1 MYEPSPSS
9 SGSSK
14 VGVTS
19 CWRMAFKMQAAVE
32 SPNFVVGF
40 EQGPRTPIQ
49 FDEPSHNSTRSSE
62 GPRLPHFF
70 DDFQIPLAQQFTL
83 LKAEHGAGFSGNG
96 AAVATAGDQMILLK
110 RQEQNNAKW
119 AK

>member
-1 MYEPSPSS
+1 
-9 SGSSK
+9 
-14 VGVTS
+14 
-19 CWRMAFKMQAAVE
+19 MAFKMQAAVE

-40 EQGPRTPIQ
+40 EQGHRTPIQ
-49 FDEPSHNSTRSSE
+49 FDQPSHNSTRSSE